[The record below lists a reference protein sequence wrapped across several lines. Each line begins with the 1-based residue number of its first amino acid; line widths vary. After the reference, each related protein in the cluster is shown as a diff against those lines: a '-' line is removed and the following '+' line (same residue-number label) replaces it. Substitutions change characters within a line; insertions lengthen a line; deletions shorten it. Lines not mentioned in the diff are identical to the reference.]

1 MLIQRVY
8 IKVQTTGYTQ
18 KQESQIRLCQKTCKK
33 KKKVGQVCKWNLW
46 IFGNYDELL
55 PEWWK
60 TKSAGKERRGS
71 WSEAHHALCQTW
83 WSQCYGMGMFGC
95 QLNHWCLLMMWLVIE
110 VAGWITKCTGLYS
123 LLSFRQ
129 NAAALTGQ
137 MVNDAKH
144 TAKAT
149 PLRYSV
155 MLTQ

>member
-1 MLIQRVY
+1 MNAN
-8 IKVQTTGYTQ
+8 T
-18 KQESQIRLCQKTCKK
+18 ESLHQGANNRL
-33 KKKVGQVCKWNLW
+33 
-46 IFGNYDELL
+46 Y
-55 PEWWK
+55 
-60 TKSAGKERRGS
+60 TKSTDFARKYVKKRRGS

-110 VAGWITKCTGLYS
+110 VARCIMKCTGLYS

-144 TAKAT
+144 NCKSN
-149 PLRYSV
+149 PFEIFSDVNPIEHMLFRSYVQNLRQV
-155 MLTQ
+155 FVHEIMVLAVT